1 MENNDNN
8 VYRISIKDNNKK
20 SDNDIKKYYKDV
32 DKQTIDNCLMDD
44 RLKNILK
51 LSMLTNISVFD
62 KTKTKWKIKDENKI
76 LKECK
81 SKKKKKLKDFSSLI
95 KDLSKEDNNGD
106 IKKLKIIN
114 KKFEN
119 DINNIENMIDQVNVE
134 KKNGKKKKEKN
145 KDIFI
150 EIYSN

>member
-20 SDNDIKKYYKDV
+20 SDNDIKKFYKDV

>member
-8 VYRISIKDNNKK
+8 VYRISIKDNNIK
-20 SDNDIKKYYKDV
+20 SDNDIKKFYKDV

-134 KKNGKKKKEKN
+134 KKNDKKKKEKN